1 MSKKSA
7 LGKGLSALLPD
18 GQEGAPDADAAGD
31 DASAGETQ
39 SQLYQFEDGTRLL
52 GRVAE
57 VAVERIRPNPYQP
70 RQQFEEAALDELAAS
85 IEQLGIIQPIT
96 VRALDEGE
104 FAIISGER
112 RLRAARRAGVD
123 HLPAFVREADS
134 AEMLEMALVENV
146 QREELNP
153 IEIALG
159 YQRLVEECDLT
170 QGEVAERVGKSRAT
184 VSNFLRLLRLPPRIQ
199 AALRDK
205 EVSMGHARALV
216 ALDDTE
222 AQTTLLQ
229 ETIAE
234 DLSVRAVE
242 ERVRAWHAA
251 ADEETADEEAVDTPT
266 DEAATPSPDAPD
278 RDDLQLEALRAR
290 LRSRLSTQVQIRHT
304 DDGEGTIEIAYY
316 SEEDLERVLEA
327 ILDGKS

>member
-1 MSKKSA
+1 M
-7 LGKGLSALLPD
+7 
-18 GQEGAPDADAAGD
+18 
-31 DASAGETQ
+31 
-39 SQLYQFEDGTRLL
+39 
-52 GRVAE
+52 
-57 VAVERIRPNPYQP
+57 
-70 RQQFEEAALDELAAS
+70 
-85 IEQLGIIQPIT
+85 
-96 VRALDEGE
+96 
-104 FAIISGER
+104 
-112 RLRAARRAGVD
+112 D
-123 HLPAFVREADS
+123 HLPAFIREADS
-134 AEMLEMALVENV
+134 AELLEMALVENL

-153 IEIALG
+153 IEVALG

-170 QGEVAERVGKSRAT
+170 QGEVAERVSKSRAT

-222 AQTTLLQ
+222 AQTALLQ

-242 ERVRAWHAA
+242 KRVRAWHAA
-251 ADEETADEEAVDTPT
+251 DEEAADEEAAEDTPT
-266 DEAATPSPDAPD
+266 DPEAPTPSPDAPN
-278 RDDLQLEALRAR
+278 RDDVHLEALRAR

-327 ILDGKS
+327 ILSGQ

>member
-18 GQEGAPDADAAGD
+18 GQEGTPDADAAGD